1 MAYSAPGFRKCGS
14 RRRRRRSFKGS
25 SVSFTLSISHVSI
38 RTVVPRGGKSF
49 FFFIRFPLPLQTLK
63 GVSTHTTTILE
74 RGESEDGR
82 GDGLLWGGGG
92 VRDRLKPSESD
103 IFQTRR
109 EKIPLPPLLYPVVK
123 SL

>member
-82 GDGLLWGGGG
+82 GDGLLWGGGCKRSAKTVG
-92 VRDRLKPSESD
+92 IRHFSNAP
-103 IFQTRR
+103 R
-109 EKIPLPPLLYPVVK
+109 ENPPTT
-123 SL
+123 STISGC